1 MEASALTYSGGIGL
15 QGRAPL
21 LRLQSDE
28 KLIGYTRRGNQAAF
42 EVLVSRYQV
51 RLLAFCRHLLG
62 SREDAEDVLQ
72 EVFAAAFNALLAD
85 DRPINVRPWLYRI
98 ARNRSLN
105 HLRRATAIGVDSM
118 DIHFSEHGTSTAD
131 KVQQREQFRLL
142 VDDIQSLPETQ
153 RSALILREMDALSYE
168 QIAEAMDTTVP
179 GVKSLLVRAR
189 ISLAEAAE
197 ARQLSC
203 SEVRVHLGEI
213 AEGLRRKPE
222 PPFRRHLKS
231 CQRCSSFNGQLKT
244 TSKALGVLLPLG
256 PLALLKRVL
265 IAHLGH
271 ASGSSTGAGAGAG
284 MSAGGT
290 TAGTGATTAGL
301 GGGALAA
308 GTAGGVG
315 SVGIFS
321 AGAGALATKAAAGLA
336 AAVVVTAGAVE
347 VDHVVVHH
355 PAASSHR
362 HPALTAAIPV
372 VDAPAAKA
380 SKPAAVVHHKA
391 GKAKLAA
398 DKKAATKAA
407 GVLAST
413 QPAKP
418 KTAGATTTA
427 TTPKHQ
433 LGTAATL
440 TRPAKPKPLPGRT
453 ETQTAGTTV
462 LPSQSTG
469 SGGHKGTSGGKH
481 TGTHTTSGKHPGTG
495 SSTPTSSGT
504 STTPSSTSTTAS

>member
-1 MEASALTYSGGIGL
+1 MGL

-28 KLIGYTRRGNQAAF
+28 KLIAYTRRGNQAAF

-153 RSALILREMDALSYE
+153 RSALILREMDALSYD

-284 MSAGGT
+284 MSAGGGA

-315 SVGIFS
+315 SVGMFS

-355 PAASSHR
+355 PAATSHR
-362 HPALTAAIPV
+362 HPALIAEIPV
-372 VDAPAAKA
+372 VAPAAKA
-380 SKPAAVVHHKA
+380 NSQAAVLHHKA

-398 DKKAATKAA
+398 DKKLATKAA
-407 GVLAST
+407 GVLATT
-413 QPAKP
+413 QPGKT

-440 TRPAKPKPLPGRT
+440 TKPAKPKPLPGRT

-469 SGGHKGTSGGKH
+469 TGGHKGTSGGKH
-481 TGTHTTSGKHPGTG
+481 TGTHTSSSGTHTGTG
-495 SSTPTSSGT
+495 SSTSS
-504 STTPSSTSTTAS
+504 TPSSTSTTPTSTSTTAS